1 MTKWP
6 TFHAHF
12 IKSLDARDGFLG
24 LKVHF
29 LGIFI
34 DLQTLSLLFC
44 LIFHESFV
52 YLFKF
57 SGSGCVACTSC
68 N

>member
-12 IKSLDARDGFLG
+12 IKSLVARDGFLG
-24 LKVHF
+24 LNVHF
-29 LGIFI
+29 LRFFI
-34 DLQTLSLLFC
+34 DPQTLSLLFC

-52 YLFKF
+52 YLFEF
-57 SGSGCVACTSC
+57 SGSGCIACPSC

>member
-12 IKSLDARDGFLG
+12 VKSLCARDGFLG
-24 LKVHF
+24 LKVQF

-57 SGSGCVACTSC
+57 TGSGCVACPSS

>member
-12 IKSLDARDGFLG
+12 IKSLDARDVILGF
-24 LKVHF
+24 KVHF
-29 LGIFI
+29 LRFFI
-34 DLQTLSLLFC
+34 NLQTLSLLFC
-44 LIFHESFV
+44 LIFYEIFV
-52 YLFKF
+52 YLFEF
-57 SGSGCVACTSC
+57 SGSGCVACPSC